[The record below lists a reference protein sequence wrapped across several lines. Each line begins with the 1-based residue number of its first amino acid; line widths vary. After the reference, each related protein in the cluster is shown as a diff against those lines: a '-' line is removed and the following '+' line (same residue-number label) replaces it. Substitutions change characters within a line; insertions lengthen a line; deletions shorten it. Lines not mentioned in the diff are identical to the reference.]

1 MTKTAKLGLVLWAY
15 VLGIVL
21 VPGTIASAAEN
32 KESGRVDVILWFDTE
47 DYLLPADDDASK
59 RLAEMLT
66 AKGVRATFKV
76 VGEKARVL
84 EKRGRSDVIEALKKH
99 DIGYH
104 ANYHSVHPTPSE
116 YLAECGLLDGM
127 QEFVRREG
135 GGAADVRRIFGRDTL
150 ACYGQPGSSWG
161 SQTIAALRQIGVAP
175 HGIPTYVDE
184 GNHIGLKGRPF
195 WYCNA
200 LVVYDMPPNRTRFEL
215 HIPQALEPGKKAV
228 SEIATRLKNE
238 GGGLIS
244 IFYHPCEWVHKQFW
258 DGVNFSRGANPPR
271 AQWKAPPQRPTEE
284 TDAAFERFGQY
295 IDHIKSLG
303 VRFVTAS
310 ELSTIYVDQVRNQ
323 GVSEEEVNEI
333 ASRLAKEDSKG
344 IDFAVINGKSF
355 SPADQL
361 EILLSVDEKAPP
373 LGLLGPDGA
382 GPAVGEGSLQKADWP
397 AFETAMRDVKD
408 FIQREKRVPA
418 RVFVGADAIRPEDFL
433 VGLARAHLEKKKG
446 GSWPSEVILGKN
458 VELLTAQHVA
468 KDSPGIFGGWVIH
481 KEGFRAPKILEV
493 ARWQAWTLKPAMR

>member
-1 MTKTAKLGLVLWAY
+1 MTNAARFRLNLWSCAILGLVFLCRLATA
-15 VLGIVL
+15 GQTNA
-21 VPGTIASAAEN
+21 P
-32 KESGRVDVILWFDTE
+32 GRVDVILWFDTE

-66 AKGVRATFKV
+66 SKGVRATFKV

-84 EKRGRSDVIEALKKH
+84 EKRGRTDVIEALKKH

-116 YLAECGLLDGM
+116 YLADCGLLDGM
-127 QEFVRREG
+127 EEFIRREG
-135 GGAADVRRIFGRDTL
+135 GGAADVRRIFGVDTL

-161 SQTIAALRQIGVAP
+161 SQTIAALGQIGVAP
-175 HGIPTYVDE
+175 NGIPTYVDE

-228 SEIATRLKNE
+228 SEIAARLKNE

-271 AQWKAPPQRPTEE
+271 SQWKAPPQRTAEE
-284 TDAAFERFGQY
+284 TEAAFDRFGQY

-310 ELSTIYVDQVRNQ
+310 ELSTIYVDKVRSQ
-323 GVSEEEVNEI
+323 GASEEEVGEI
-333 ASRLAKEDSKG
+333 ATRLAKDDSKG
-344 IDFAVINGKSF
+344 IDFVVINGKSF
-355 SPADQL
+355 SPADQM
-361 EILLSVDEKAPP
+361 EILLWADEKTPQ
-373 LGLLGPDGA
+373 GLLGPDGA
-382 GPAVGEGSLQKADWP
+382 GPAVGEGSPQKVDWP
-397 AFETAMRDVKD
+397 AFETALRDVKD
-408 FIQREKRVPA
+408 FIKREKRVPA
-418 RVFVGADAIRPEDFL
+418 RVFIGADAVRPEDFL
-433 VGLARAHLEKKKG
+433 VGLARAYVEKKRS
-446 GSWPSEVILGKN
+446 GSWPSEVVLGKN

-493 ARWQAWTLKPAMR
+493 ARWQAWTLKPALR

>member
-1 MTKTAKLGLVLWAY
+1 MTKTAKLPIGLWLYAIVLLS
-15 VLGIVL
+15 VLGRFC
-21 VPGTIASAAEN
+21 SAAEN
-32 KESGRVDVILWFDTE
+32 KESARVDVILWFDTE

-66 AKGVRATFKV
+66 SKGVRATFKV

-84 EKRGRSDVIEALKKH
+84 EQRGRKDVIEALKKH

-116 YLAECGLLDGM
+116 YLADCGLLDGM

-135 GGAADVRRIFGRDTL
+135 GGAADVRRVFGVDTL

-161 SQTIAALRQIGVAP
+161 SQTIAALGEIGVAP

-184 GNHIGLKGRPF
+184 GNHIGLHGRPF

-228 SEIATRLKNE
+228 SEIAARLKNQ

-271 AQWKAPPQRPTEE
+271 SQWKAPPQRPAEE

-310 ELSTIYVDQVRNQ
+310 ELSTIYVDKTR
-323 GVSEEEVNEI
+323 GEAATDEEVSEI

-344 IDFAVINGKSF
+344 VDFVVINGRSF

-361 EILLSVDEKAPP
+361 QILLDGKQPK
-373 LGLLGPDGA
+373 GLLGPDGA
-382 GPAVGEGSLQKADWP
+382 GPTGSLEKADWA

-408 FIQREKRVPA
+408 FMEREKRVPA
-418 RVFVGADAIRPEDFL
+418 RVFIGADAVRPEDFL

-446 GSWPSEVILGKN
+446 GSWPSEVLLGKN